1 MLGAN
6 IRIVG
11 PKGAWIR
18 TVVNSQHVAKQELHQ
33 ALTYNSKPVAPQAVL
48 VKTEEREKE
57 TKVIHVWKEHVGWR
71 GHLIGWSKI
80 KKYGAR
86 VNN

>member
-6 IRIVG
+6 IRIAG
-11 PKGAWIR
+11 PKGAFTR

-33 ALTYNSKPVAPQAVL
+33 TPTYYSKLAPQAVP
-48 VKTEEREKE
+48 VKTGKSENE
-57 TKVIHVWKEHVGWR
+57 TKVIHVWKGHVRWR

-80 KKYGAR
+80 RKYGAR